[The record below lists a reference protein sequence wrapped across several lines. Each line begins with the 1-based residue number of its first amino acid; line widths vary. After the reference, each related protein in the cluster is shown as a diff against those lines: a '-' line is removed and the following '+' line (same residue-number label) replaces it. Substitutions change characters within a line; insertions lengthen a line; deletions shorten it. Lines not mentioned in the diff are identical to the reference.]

1 MKLLYTDI
9 PYNITEILAEE
20 AQIAAKAG
28 KRVFY
33 IAPNSLSFEK
43 ERAVLET
50 LPERASFAITITR
63 FEQMA
68 RYFVLNDIH
77 QGETIDDNG
86 LAMVFYRAL
95 SSFSDQDLRVF
106 GRLKQDAHFI
116 NQLVDLYKEL
126 KASNLTFLELNQLNS
141 AEKQ

>member
-9 PYNITEILAEE
+9 SYNITEILAEE

-95 SSFSDQDLRVF
+95 SSFSD
-106 GRLKQDAHFI
+106 
-116 NQLVDLYKEL
+116 
-126 KASNLTFLELNQLNS
+126 
-141 AEKQ
+141 